1 MEKRSKSELLKEQ
14 AWDFFQATKNI
25 NCPAFPNEK
34 VYFNAKGLQ
43 HLFYKGSRSKRDLKR
58 IAKNIEL
65 LPRAVK
71 MLKLMPLPQ
80 EEDSYSVHQKKY
92 KFWAFEGVVENRRIK
107 VVVRQ
112 LGTGRK
118 HFYSV
123 IPAWRKKR
131 FGVIN
136 SKKNLSKS

>member
-1 MEKRSKSELLKEQ
+1 MQKSIELKEK
-14 AWDFFQATKNI
+14 AKKFFQENNKTK
-25 NCPAFPNEK
+25 CPAFPDEK
-34 VYFNAKGLQ
+34 IYFNAKGLQ

-65 LPRAVK
+65 LPRVVHL
-71 MLKLMPLPQ
+71 LKLMPLPQ
-80 EEDSYSVHQKKY
+80 EEDSYRIHGKRY

-112 LGTGRK
+112 IGTGRK

-136 SKKNLSKS
+136 SKKNLSKN

>member
-1 MEKRSKSELLKEQ
+1 MQKSIELKEK
-14 AWDFFQATKNI
+14 AKKFFQDNSSIK
-25 NCPAFPNEK
+25 CPSFPKEK
-34 VYFNAKGLQ
+34 IYFNAKGMQ
-43 HLFYKGSRSKRDLKR
+43 HLFYKGSRSKRYIKR
-58 IAKNIEL
+58 IAKNVEL
-65 LPRAVK
+65 LPRAVQ
-71 MLKLMPLPQ
+71 LLELMSLPQ
-80 EEDSYSVHQKKY
+80 EEDSYKYLGKKY
-92 KFWAFEGVVENRRIK
+92 KFWAFEAVVENRRIK

-112 LGTGRK
+112 IGTGKK